1 MRVAQAMGAACIG
14 ADGQIVEVQV
24 HVAAGL
30 PRTTIVGLADTAVSE
45 ARDRVRSALINSGF
59 AWPDQRIT
67 IGLSPAA
74 QHKRG
79 SGLDFAIAVGVLAA
93 DGRVGQKQLEGSAF
107 VGELGLDGSV
117 RPVSGAVAMASK
129 VSQESPGARIFVPR
143 RECSRWALVP
153 DIRPVPVNSLS
164 EAVEMLKGER
174 PLGPRP
180 DPPEISEP
188 LAGDDLA
195 EVRGQPF
202 AGQAL
207 EIAAAGGHHVLFTGP
222 PGVGKTMLCQR
233 LPGILPKLTLSQL
246 TEVAA
251 IQEVSATS
259 TVELSTRPPFQSP
272 HHTASHVALVG
283 GASGTHV
290 RPGLVS
296 LAHNGVLFLDEAP
309 EFRRETL
316 EALRQPLEEGHIT
329 VARSGIV
336 ARLPAR
342 FQLLLTQNPCPC
354 GEAETPGGDCRCT
367 ALTRRRYE
375 NRLSGP
381 LLDRVD
387 LRVRV
392 NQRVGDKACDS
403 SEVVRERVKESRAR
417 AAGRLQDAGADCNAS
432 VSAAVIHKDWPWSVE
447 VEEFLASEQ
456 LRNRCSTRSM
466 DKTARVAW
474 TVADL
479 AGHAEPSLED
489 VALAL
494 RLRNEMS

>member
-1 MRVAQAMGAACIG
+1 MRVAQATGAVCVG
-14 ADGQIVEVQV
+14 ALGQIVDVQV

-30 PRTTIVGLADTAVSE
+30 PRTTMVGLADTAVSE
-45 ARDRVRSALINSGF
+45 ARDRVRSALINSGST
-59 AWPDQRIT
+59 WPDQRIT
-67 IGLSPAA
+67 IGLSPAS

-79 SGLDFAIAVGVLAA
+79 SGLDFAIAVAVLAA
-93 DGRVGQKQLEGSAF
+93 DGRLGQDCLKDSAF

-117 RPVSGAVAMASK
+117 RPVSGAVAMASE
-129 VSQESPGARIFVPR
+129 VARHMPGARMFVPR
-143 RECSRWALVP
+143 NDSGRWALVP
-153 DIRPVPVNSLS
+153 GVRPVPVASFR
-164 EAVEMLKGER
+164 EAIEILRGER
-174 PLGPRP
+174 PIGPRP
-180 DPPEISEP
+180 APPEISETP
-188 LAGDDLA
+188 IDEDLA
-195 EVRGQPF
+195 DVRGQ
-202 AGQAL
+202 ALACQAL
-207 EIAAAGGHHVLFTGP
+207 EIAAAGGHHLLFTGP
-222 PGVGKTMLCQR
+222 PGVGKTMLCRR
-233 LPGILPKLTLSQL
+233 LPGILPKLTLAQL

-251 IQEVSATS
+251 IQEVSATVE
-259 TVELSTRPPFQSP
+259 VELSTRPPFQSP

-316 EALRQPLEEGHIT
+316 EALRQPLEEGQIT

-354 GEAETPGGDCRCT
+354 GEADTPGGDCRCT
-367 ALTRRRYE
+367 QLAKRRYE
-375 NRLSGP
+375 SRLSGP

-387 LRVRV
+387 LKVRV
-392 NQRVGDKACDS
+392 NPRVGDQACDS
-403 SEVVRERVKESRAR
+403 SADVRERVKDARSR
-417 AAGRLQDAGADCNAS
+417 AAGRLRAAGADCNAS
-432 VSAAVIHKDWPWSVE
+432 VAASVIHKEWALSSQVE
-447 VEEFLASEQ
+447 DFLNNEQ
-456 LRNRCSTRSM
+456 TRSRCSARGM

-474 TVADL
+474 TIADL

-494 RLRNEMS
+494 RMRNEMS

>member
-1 MRVAQAMGAACIG
+1 MRVAQATGVVCTGAV
-14 ADGQIVEVQV
+14 GQIVDVQA

-30 PRTTIVGLADTAVSE
+30 PRTTMVGLADTAVSE
-45 ARDRVRSALINSGF
+45 AKDRVRSALINSGF
-59 AWPDQRIT
+59 SWPDQRIT
-67 IGLSPAA
+67 IGLSPAS

-79 SGLDFAIAVGVLAA
+79 SGLDFAIAVAVLAA
-93 DGRVGQKQLEGSAF
+93 DGRLGQDCLKGSAF

-129 VSQESPGARIFVPR
+129 VAQEAPGTRMYVPR
-143 RECSRWALVP
+143 RDSGRWSLVP
-153 DIRPVPVNSLS
+153 DIRPVPVESFR
-164 EAVEMLKGER
+164 EAVDMLKGER
-174 PLGPRP
+174 PIAPRP
-180 DPPEISEP
+180 EPPEISESQI
-188 LAGDDLA
+188 DEDLA

-202 AGQAL
+202 ACQAL
-207 EIAAAGGHHVLFTGP
+207 EIAAAGGHHLLFTGP
-222 PGVGKTMLCQR
+222 PGAGKTMLCHR
-233 LPGILPKLTLSQL
+233 LRGILPKLTLEQL

-251 IQEVSATS
+251 IQEVSAT
-259 TVELSTRPPFQSP
+259 VEVDLSTRPPFQSP
-272 HHTASHVALVG
+272 HHTASHIALVG

-296 LAHNGVLFLDEAP
+296 LAHHGVLFLDEAP

-316 EALRQPLEEGHIT
+316 EALRQPLEEGQIT

-354 GEAETPGGDCRCT
+354 GESDSPGGDCRCT
-367 ALTRRRYE
+367 PLAKRRYE

-387 LRVRV
+387 LRIRV
-392 NQRVGDKACDS
+392 NHRVGDQPCDS
-403 SEVVRERVKESRAR
+403 SREVRERVKEARMRAQ
-417 AAGRLQDAGADCNAS
+417 GRLRAAGADCNAS
-432 VSAAVIHKDWPWSVE
+432 VPAAVIHKEWPWSTQVE
-447 VEEFLASEQ
+447 DFLSSEQ
-456 LRNRCSTRSM
+456 NRSGVSARSM

-479 AGHAEPSLED
+479 AGHKEPSVED

-494 RLRNEMS
+494 RMRDEMS